1 VQGAMAMDDGRPRRR
16 TGRREEER
24 SPTPVSDG
32 TPEEEEDDEEE
43 GELGTADLTL
53 DILRKARLRGLPKK
67 EGEKARNGD
76 GGDATFGGRAAM
88 DGGRSLRVWEEARA
102 VADAGPLEDGEIIT
116 NDAEEVDAL
125 AQLEEPPPVAAATGK
140 KKRKKSGKKKKETGI
155 VVPEMS
161 DRKIIKLED
170 TATPTTEGELE
181 GAEESLVMRKLL
193 VSMQISEPAH
203 GPVEEKESVIV
214 QLWIC
219 CSKADCSLLIIAHN
233 FLFQH
238 VMIKRR
244 RQLLFGPDP
253 LLVQ

>member
-1 VQGAMAMDDGRPRRR
+1 MDDGRPRRR

-32 TPEEEEDDEEE
+32 TAEEEEDDEEE

-53 DILRKARLRGLPKK
+53 DILRKARLRGLPRK

-116 NDAEEVDAL
+116 NDAEEEVDAL

-140 KKRKKSGKKKKETGI
+140 KKRKKSGKKKKEVSKRVRSLQSIVCLLEIGI
-155 VVPEMS
+155 LQCVSSRCTILRRKRTREMETSAVV
-161 DRKIIKLED
+161 
-170 TATPTTEGELE
+170 
-181 GAEESLVMRKLL
+181 
-193 VSMQISEPAH
+193 
-203 GPVEEKESVIV
+203 
-214 QLWIC
+214 
-219 CSKADCSLLIIAHN
+219 
-233 FLFQH
+233 
-238 VMIKRR
+238 
-244 RQLLFGPDP
+244 
-253 LLVQ
+253 